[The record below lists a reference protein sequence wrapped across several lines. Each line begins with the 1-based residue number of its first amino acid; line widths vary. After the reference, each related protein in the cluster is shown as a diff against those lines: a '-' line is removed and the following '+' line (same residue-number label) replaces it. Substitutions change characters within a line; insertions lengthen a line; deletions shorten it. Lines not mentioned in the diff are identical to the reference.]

1 MKIYFKI
8 VVPVLVGGMFLY
20 TSCKKSENKPTAITT
35 TITSNTDMTSDDFAS
50 AQVAVSLSKSLS
62 GSMGAGINLNKSL
75 NPASFAPSTKSVKYS
90 AALCGFVADSILN
103 YNTNQGDT
111 ILSHTTGHNKFYFDC
126 TNGVP
131 DGYTALD
138 TSLTTGT
145 APGYSFIYNINQYY
159 KIIVCGCG
167 MLHVNGN
174 QNANI
179 QQTYTNN
186 TTSNAQN
193 TFVLSDL
200 VINLNDNSDITSGT
214 ATFTSVGTNSYGT
227 WNLSGT
233 ITYLGNHTAKIV
245 VGTSSFT
252 INILTGQ
259 LVP

>member
-1 MKIYFKI
+1 
-8 VVPVLVGGMFLY
+8 
-20 TSCKKSENKPTAITT
+20 
-35 TITSNTDMTSDDFAS
+35 
-50 AQVAVSLSKSLS
+50 
-62 GSMGAGINLNKSL
+62 
-75 NPASFAPSTKSVKYS
+75 
-90 AALCGFVADSILN
+90 
-103 YNTNQGDT
+103 
-111 ILSHTTGHNKFYFDC
+111 
-126 TNGVP
+126 
-131 DGYTALD
+131 
-138 TSLTTGT
+138 
-145 APGYSFIYNINQYY
+145 
-159 KIIVCGCG
+159 

-193 TFVLSDL
+193 TYVLNNL
-200 VINLNDNSDITSGT
+200 VINLNDNSDITSGS

-245 VGTSSFT
+245 VGTNSFT

>member
-1 MKIYFKI
+1 MKIYLKLI
-8 VVPVLVGGMFLY
+8 APILLSVIFLY
-20 TSCKKSENKPTAITT
+20 TSCTKSENKPKAITT

-50 AQVAVSLSKSLS
+50 AQVAVTLTKSLS
-62 GSMGAGINLNKSL
+62 GSMGGVNLSKSL
-75 NPASFAPSTKSVKYS
+75 NPSSLAPSTKSLMYS

-126 TNGVP
+126 TNGTP

-159 KIIVCGCG
+159 RIFVCSCG
-167 MLHVNGN
+167 MLKVEGN

-193 TFVLSDL
+193 TYQLTDL
-200 VINLNDNSDITSGT
+200 IIDLNNNSDITSGT
-214 ATFTSVGTNSYGT
+214 ATFTSVGTNSYGN